1 MLVQPQSGHDLGY
14 QDDIEMHVVAP
25 GGVLSSACDTQSP
38 TATLTGAGA
47 NSISPFFTAAFYAYN
62 QANHNVTVNYSPAG
76 SSVGVTDIEQ
86 NTVQFGDSE
95 VPIPAP
101 ATGNDGPILQIPVDL
116 GGVALSYNVAGVKTG
131 LKLDGPTVAGIF
143 LGKITNWDDS
153 VIAALNPKVK
163 LPNLPIVPVHRAD
176 SSGPGYDL
184 DQYLIDTGGAAW
196 TAAVGSKPSTHWP
209 VTSVGV
215 GEQLNTGLATYVQ
228 QTAGAVGYVEYGYAL
243 QAKFTNAALKN
254 KAGA

>member
-1 MLVQPQSGHDLGY
+1 VLVQPQSGHDLGY

-101 ATGNDGPILQIPVDL
+101 ATGN
-116 GGVALSYNVAGVKTG
+116 
-131 LKLDGPTVAGIF
+131 DGPTVAGIF